1 MDVLD
6 LMATLG
12 LDSSG
17 YEKGLSGA
25 LGTAKSIGGKI
36 ANGIGVISKVSAAAL
51 GTAATGVAALT
62 KKSIDAYANYEQ
74 LIGGVQ
80 KLYGNMGQSLEEYAK
95 AQGKTVNE
103 VKDEWQKLEDAQNL
117 VAKNASEAWK
127 TAGMSVNEYMEN
139 ATGFSAA
146 LIKSLGG
153 DTVKAA
159 EMTDVAMRAISDNV
173 NTFGSD
179 MESVTNAFM
188 GFSKAN
194 YTMLDNLKLGYGGTK
209 EGMEQL
215 IADANEY
222 AKSIGKAG
230 DLSIDSFADI
240 VQAIELV
247 QEKTSVAN
255 TTSREALSTIEGSL
269 SAVKAS
275 WENVITAM
283 SGGGDMGKAFEG
295 LSTALFGEV
304 DKTGEEVGG
313 LINNLIP
320 RIQTALEGIGQFLQ
334 EGIPKLAER
343 IPGAFSDMLPTLIDS
358 AQALVNGL
366 VGTLTGLLSDGKFIN
381 DIVKGVTDTFNSLI
395 STVSENL
402 PKIID
407 TISDQLPTIIDGIK
421 TALNTV
427 ITALSSG
434 GLIDSITGLLTD
446 NVPYLIEAFVDVMTT
461 LAGHI
466 DEIILPIVNAIPD
479 FIDGITGA
487 FGDNIDMFVRAL
499 VGSVTQIASQLPIL
513 IPKIVDAL
521 TKLIVA
527 ISKVF
532 PTLIETELLYMPDIV
547 SAVVSSLVQAIPILV
562 PAIIEVLAQVF
573 PILLKELI
581 LYIPLLIDG
590 LVRGLID
597 GIVKTDWAQ
606 VWQNLVDA
614 FKDFFGIHSP
624 STLFADFGLNMIQ
637 GLADGLI
644 NNIKLVI
651 DKILEIK
658 NNIEENF
665 KGIIDNAL
673 QWGADLVGQFAKG
686 IKDHIG
692 DVKDGINAVAEK
704 VSSHIHFSKPDEGP
718 LADFDTYAPD
728 MMKLFAKGITDNA
741 DLVSSAMNNSFG
753 VPDLE
758 GLTAPVEGSQ
768 LALAGG
774 GTAETNTNLT
784 IPIYLGNELLDTVV
798 LKAIDKNNYR
808 TGGR

>member
-1 MDVLD
+1 MDVMD
-6 LMATLG
+6 LVASLK
-12 LDSSG
+12 LDSTGFSSG
-17 YEKGLSGA
+17 LKAVGGGIAKFGAMSAKA
-25 LGTAKSIGGKI
+25 LG
-36 ANGIGVISKVSAAAL
+36 V
-51 GTAATGVAALT
+51 AATGVSALVAQ
-62 KKSIDAYANYEQ
+62 SVDAYANYEQ
-74 LIGGVQ
+74 LLGGVQ
-80 KLYGNMGQSLEEYAK
+80 KLYGNMGMGLTDYAK

-103 VKDEWQKLEDAQNL
+103 VRDEWQKLEDAQNL

-127 TAGMSVNEYMEN
+127 TAGLSINKYMEN

-179 MESVTNAFM
+179 MESVTNAFK
-188 GFSKAN
+188 GFAKAN
-194 YTMLDNLKLGYGGTK
+194 YTMLDNLNLGYGGTK
-209 EGMEQL
+209 EGMKQL
-215 IADANEY
+215 IDDANEY

-230 DLSIDSFADI
+230 DLSMDSFADI
-240 VQAIELV
+240 VQAIELI
-247 QEKTSVAN
+247 QEKSNIAG
-255 TTSREALSTIEGSL
+255 TTEREALSTIEGSL
-269 SAVKAS
+269 NAVKSS
-275 WENVITAM
+275 WENIVTAM
-283 SGGGDMGKAFEG
+283 SGGGDLGKAFEG
-295 LSTALFGEV
+295 LSTALFGAVNE
-304 DKTGEEVGG
+304 TGEEVGG
-313 LINNLIP
+313 LINNIIP
-320 RIQTALEGIGQFLQ
+320 RIQAALEGISTFLQ
-334 EGIPKLAER
+334 EGIPKLAEK
-343 IPGAFSDMLPTLIDS
+343 IPGTISEMLPTLIDA
-358 AQALVNGL
+358 AQALVDGF
-366 VGTLTGLLSDGKFIN
+366 VGTLTGLLSDGKLIN

-395 STVSENL
+395 STISENL

-407 TISDQLPTIIDGIK
+407 TISAQLPTIIDGLK

-434 GLIDSITGLLTD
+434 GLIDSITGLLID
-446 NVPYLIEAFVDVMTT
+446 NVPYLLEAVVDVLTT

-466 DEIILPIVNAIPD
+466 DEIILPIINAIPD
-479 FIDGITGA
+479 LIDGITGA
-487 FGDNIDMFVRAL
+487 FGDNVDMFVSAL
-499 VGSVTQIASQLPIL
+499 VGSVVQIVSQLPIIL
-513 IPKIVDAL
+513 PKIIDAV

-527 ISKVF
+527 LAKVF
-532 PTLIETELLYMPDIV
+532 PTLIETELLYMPDII

-573 PILLKELI
+573 PILLEELI

-597 GIVKTDWAQ
+597 GIVKTDWSE
-606 VWQNLVDA
+606 VWQKIVDA

-624 STLFADFGLNMIQ
+624 STMFADFGLNMIE
-637 GLADGLI
+637 GLANGLI
-644 NNIKLVI
+644 DNVMLVI

-658 NNIEENF
+658 NNIEESF
-665 KGIIDNAL
+665 KGIIDSAL

-686 IKDHIG
+686 IKDHVG
-692 DVKDGINAVAEK
+692 DVKEGISAVAEK

-718 LADFDTYAPD
+718 LSDFDTYAPD
-728 MMKLFAKGITDNA
+728 MMKLFASGIKDNSG
-741 DLVSSAMNNSFG
+741 LVEDAMDSSFKL
-753 VPDLE
+753 PDLE
-758 GLTAPVEGSQ
+758 DMTAPVEGSK